1 MRLEE
6 GDVWFEMRQQNRKK
20 RKAGSV
26 ALRET
31 ILLALDT
38 LRVHKLRSFLTL
50 LGVILAV
57 CTLVLVMSLVNGM
70 NRYVAE
76 NLANMGANAF
86 VINQFGIIT
95 SHEEWIKAQRRPPIR
110 VEDYEAVR
118 DNATLLKQVAAA
130 DDRRTSVRAGSETLE
145 EVTLLGTTPNFI
157 EIRGIDVG
165 IGRFFTQ
172 SDEERRAP
180 ICFVGTDITK
190 RLFPNVDPLGKPLR
204 VGSLVYTIVGVGK
217 EMGTVLGQSRDNFVF
232 IPFGTYLKNWYRAG
246 SDSIWMLAQAEH
258 PELMDNAAD
267 EIRAILRAR
276 RHVPYKDDDNFGM
289 IMPSSFT
296 NLWEDLS
303 GNLFAVAVGLTS
315 VFLVV
320 GGIVIMNIMLASVTE
335 RTREI
340 GIRKSL
346 GARRR
351 HIVMQFLVEA
361 ATMSAVGGLIGLA
374 AAVGL
379 AMLIRALLPIPL
391 TTPVSAVITALVLST
406 AVGLFFGIYP
416 AQRASKLDP
425 IEALRHEA

>member
-1 MRLEE
+1 MT
-6 GDVWFEMRQQNRKK
+6 QQKSK
-20 RKAGSV
+20 RSKAGSV

-38 LRVHKLRSFLTL
+38 LRAHKLRSFLTL

-118 DNATLLKQVAAA
+118 DTASLLKQVAAA

-145 EVTLLGTTPNFI
+145 EVSMLGTTPNFI

-172 SDEERRAP
+172 SDDDRRAP

-204 VGSLVYTIVGVGK
+204 VGSQVYTIVGVAK

-361 ATMSAVGGLIGLA
+361 ATMSAAGGLIGLA
-374 AAVGL
+374 TAVAL

-416 AQRASKLDP
+416 AQRAAKLDP

>member
-1 MRLEE
+1 MNLEE
-6 GDVWFEMRQQNRKK
+6 GDVSFEMTQQNRKK

-57 CTLVLVMSLVNGM
+57 FTLVGVMSIVEGL
-70 NRYVAE
+70 NRYVAT

-118 DNATLLKQVAAA
+118 DTATLVKQVAAA
-130 DDRRTSVRAGSETLE
+130 DDRRTSVRSGNETLE
-145 EVTLLGTTPNFI
+145 DVMLYGTTPNFLDV
-157 EIRGIDVG
+157 RGIDVG
-165 IGRFFTQ
+165 IGRFFTP

-190 RLFPNVDPLGKPLR
+190 RLFPGLDPLGKPLR
-204 VGSLVYTIVGVGK
+204 VGSQVYTIVGVAK

-232 IPFGTYLKNWYRAG
+232 IPFGTYLKNWYRGG
-246 SDSIWMLAQAEH
+246 SDSIWMLAQATH

-276 RHVPYKDDDNFGM
+276 RHVPYKDDDNFG
-289 IMPSSFT
+289 IIQPTSITS
-296 NLWEDLS
+296 LWEDLS

-320 GGIVIMNIMLASVTE
+320 GG
-335 RTREI
+335 
-340 GIRKSL
+340 
-346 GARRR
+346 
-351 HIVMQFLVEA
+351 
-361 ATMSAVGGLIGLA
+361 
-374 AAVGL
+374 
-379 AMLIRALLPIPL
+379 
-391 TTPVSAVITALVLST
+391 
-406 AVGLFFGIYP
+406 
-416 AQRASKLDP
+416 
-425 IEALRHEA
+425 